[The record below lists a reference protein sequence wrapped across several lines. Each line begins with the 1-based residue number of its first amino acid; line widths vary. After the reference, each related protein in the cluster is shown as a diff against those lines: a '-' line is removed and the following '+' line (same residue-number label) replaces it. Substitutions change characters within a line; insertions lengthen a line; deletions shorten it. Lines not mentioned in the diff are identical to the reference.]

1 MRAGRRRRG
10 RMEKLHRG
18 EDVLMASFRQ
28 PGTGPL
34 MEKSSW
40 NLFVELEGAED
51 WKCGDAR
58 L

>member
-1 MRAGRRRRG
+1 
-10 RMEKLHRG
+10 MEKLHRG
-18 EDVLMASFRQ
+18 EDVLMVSFRQ

-40 NLFVELEGAED
+40 NSFVEREGAED